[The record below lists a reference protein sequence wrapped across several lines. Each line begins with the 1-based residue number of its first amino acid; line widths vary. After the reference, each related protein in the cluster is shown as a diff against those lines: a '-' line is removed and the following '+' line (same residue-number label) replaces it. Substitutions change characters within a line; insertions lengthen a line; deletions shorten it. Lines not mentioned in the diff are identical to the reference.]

1 MKKIETT
8 GRIAEEAIEIALKE
22 LGVDRADVEIDVIS
36 EGKSGGFLGIGS
48 EPARVRVAI
57 VEKPSDVVTVALE
70 VLDRLISEMG
80 VSAVINLKH
89 AFKEEV
95 GGPVFDIVGDD
106 SGLLIGRRG
115 ETLRALQFV
124 ASLLTSRRV
133 ESKSRIFVDVSG
145 YQERRYEALT
155 NMAQKVAQRVNVSG
169 YAVTLEPMP
178 PNERRIVHLAL
189 AEHPKVETTS
199 TGEGEGRQVVVEP
212 RKG

>member
-36 EGKSGGFLGIGS
+36 EGKSGGFFGIGS

-155 NMAQKVAQRVNVSG
+155 NMAQKVAQRVNASG

-189 AEHPKVETTS
+189 AEHPKVETAS